1 MLILTETLTRTI
13 DEITASAKMNMQD
26 MIHRAIALGKD
37 FIDAKEQLGHGGF
50 LPWLKNLGVS
60 SSTAANYMKVA
71 KEITPGSR
79 LADMPYSKA
88 LALLSAPAD
97 QREELAEEAEDK
109 SAAEI
114 RKLIEERNKAAEAA
128 NILTEEN
135 RKLDE
140 ERIRSCM
147 IANKEM
153 ARADS
158 LNNELNKMNQYSAEL
173 RDQLEKAKADLLTAE
188 NNRVEVEVV
197 PADYDQLKKNQ
208 AILMNA
214 ATEAEERAADLEA
227 ELEAL
232 RSGEVKL
239 STYETLHRCVKVF
252 MIDCELLPLKAKD
265 LHRDSDQIMREL
277 GRLKQWIHVMEE
289 SVGNS
294 FEMNDGTVTV
304 S

>member
-1 MLILTETLTRTI
+1 MTETLTRTI

-79 LADMPYSKA
+79 LAELPYSKA

-114 RKLIEERNKAAEAA
+114 KKLIEERNKAAEAA
-128 NILTEEN
+128 NILTAEN
-135 RKLDE
+135 QRLDE
-140 ERIRSCM
+140 ERIRSAM

-158 LNNELNKMNQYSAEL
+158 LKNELNKMNQYSAEL
-173 RDQLEKAKADLLTAE
+173 RDQLEKTKADLLTAE

-252 MIDCELLPLKAKD
+252 MIDCELMPMKAKD
-265 LHRDSDQIMREL
+265 LYKDSNSIIREL
-277 GRLKQWIHVMEE
+277 DRMKQWIHVMEQA
-289 SVGNS
+289 VGSALEVN
-294 FEMNDGTVTV
+294 EGAVTV